1 MSGRRLGLERAA
13 TGLVVANILVL
24 GVLIACLFVT
34 RRAWDRRE
42 DALVALSQ
50 ARAAADAAP
59 PLARGRPLDATAH
72 APVRRLRA
80 STMDRLLLFGIL
92 GAAGSA
98 YFTWL
103 LVRRSRRT
111 ASVGLTSGPA
121 LRSPVGRRRAR
132 G

>member
-1 MSGRRLGLERAA
+1 MSGTKLGLERAA
-13 TGLVVANILVL
+13 TGLVVANILVI
-24 GVLIACLFVT
+24 GVVIACLFVA
-34 RRAWDRRE
+34 RRAWDRRD
-42 DALVALSQ
+42 DALAALSE

-59 PLARGRPLDATAH
+59 ALVRGQPLRATAH

-103 LVRRSRRT
+103 LVRRSRGT
-111 ASVGLTSGPA
+111 ARVGLTSA
-121 LRSPVGRRRAR
+121 GRRRAR
-132 G
+132 GA